1 MSIRNLLLPFTL
13 PLGLLILGSWRLAA
27 NPAPARPDYARPPL
41 GGATCSTNP
50 SLADDLLREGH
61 RLGIAVVRGEP
72 ELQGRDASYR
82 AEPGRLGTITLKPR
96 PMAAKVRCMLIS
108 HEFIH
113 VLQHLYGNL
122 KGVPPLGWGARED
135 LLVRTGSAQEAE
147 AYTHQNHAGY
157 VLQLLKATKRPR

>member
-1 MSIRNLLLPFTL
+1 M

-96 PMAAKVRCMLIS
+96 PMAAEVRCMLIS

-135 LLVRTGSAQEAE
+135 HLARTGSTQEAE

-157 VLQLLKATKRPR
+157 VLQLLRATNRPR